1 LTQDPSTQRIARL
14 GEALSHLRPSQLGWI
29 EAVVDQL
36 REKGVRE
43 KGVRFTSGLTL
54 CLRFMCREWQSW
66 KGRVEWQSWKPM
78 IHADIAVAF
87 QGACTCGLPERRV
100 AT

>member
-36 REKGVRE
+36 REKGVR
-43 KGVRFTSGLTL
+43 FTSGLTL

-66 KGRVEWQSWKPM
+66 KGRVEWQSWKLM
-78 IHADIAVAF
+78 IQGDVAGAF
-87 QGACTCGLPERRV
+87 LGACTCGLPERRV